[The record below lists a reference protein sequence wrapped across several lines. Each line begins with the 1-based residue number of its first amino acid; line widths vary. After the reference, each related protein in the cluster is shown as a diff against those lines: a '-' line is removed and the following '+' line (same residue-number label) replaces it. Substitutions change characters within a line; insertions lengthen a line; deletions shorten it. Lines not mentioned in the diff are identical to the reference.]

1 MSASDPTQPGLPPTW
16 VIVVALSLLLGLQP
30 ITTDL
35 YLPALPQMQR
45 ALGVS
50 PSAAQL
56 TLSMLILAFGV
67 GQLVWGPV
75 ADRVGRRPVLRW
87 GLSLFVVASGLTFIA
102 DGLSLMVAARAAQ
115 GACLSAAVVCGRA
128 MVRDLY
134 TPVDGARM
142 MAKGMGGLGVIALAG
157 PTLGGFVATHLGWR
171 STLALVGLF
180 GALTLLFVAW
190 RLPETLP
197 PERRSLH
204 THPVKLLR
212 EWWGIAQHPTFRA
225 YTLLTS
231 ATYGGLYVCLA
242 ASSFV
247 FIDQLHC
254 SREVYGLV
262 MATWSLSY
270 LGGVALCSRLLAR
283 RGLMGSVRVA
293 GMVTLTAGVWMAG
306 VSVLTML
313 TSSPP
318 TMLWLMPGLCIYAC
332 AHGIHQP
339 CGQTGVVSSFPRQ
352 AGAASALSG
361 FVLASVAFG
370 VGALLAALMKVPAWA
385 DTLHPMTLGMAV
397 GAACT
402 AWVALH
408 LVQRDG
414 VAPVLTRA

>member
-1 MSASDPTQPGLPPTW
+1 MNDSESPRPPATW

-50 PSAAQL
+50 PSASQL
-56 TLSMLILAFGV
+56 TLSVLVLAFGI

-87 GLSLFVVASGLTFIA
+87 GLSLFVLASGLTFIA
-102 DGLSLMVAARAAQ
+102 DSLSLMVAARAAQ

-142 MAKGMGGLGVIALAG
+142 MAHGMGGLGLIALTG
-157 PTLGGFVATHLGWR
+157 PITGGFLATQWGWR
-171 STLALVGLF
+171 YALAAVGMF
-180 GALTLLFVAW
+180 GAITLLFVTW

-197 PERRSLH
+197 LERRTRSMR
-204 THPVKLLR
+204 PANLLR
-212 EWWGIAQHPTFRA
+212 DWWNIARHPTFRA
-225 YTLLTS
+225 HAMLTS
-231 ATYGGLYVCLA
+231 ATFGGLFVCLA
-242 ASSFV
+242 GGPFV
-247 FIDQLHC
+247 FIDVLGC
-254 SREVYGLV
+254 SRQAFGFV
-262 MATWSLSY
+262 MASWSVSY
-270 LGGVALCSRLLAR
+270 LIGVALCR
-283 RGLMGSVRVA
+283 RMLVSHGLIGSVRVA
-293 GMVTLTAGVWMAG
+293 GLLTLTGGLWMAG
-306 VSVLTML
+306 VSVYNVLSGTV
-313 TSSPP
+313 
-318 TMLWLMPGLCIYAC
+318 PGLFWILPGLWVYAC

-339 CGQTGVVSSFPRQ
+339 CGQTGVVASFPRH

-361 FVLASVAFG
+361 FVLASIAFG
-370 VGALLAALMKVPAWA
+370 VGALLAAAMKLPLWVG
-385 DTLHPMTLGMAV
+385 TIYPMTLGVCV

-402 AWVALH
+402 SWVALH

-414 VAPVLTRA
+414 LAPAPI

>member
-1 MSASDPTQPGLPPTW
+1 

-56 TLSMLILAFGV
+56 TLSVLVLAFGI

-87 GLSLFVVASGLTFIA
+87 GLSLFVLASGMTFIA
-102 DGLSLMVAARAAQ
+102 DSLGLMLAARAAQ

-128 MVRDLY
+128 MIRDLY
-134 TPVDGARM
+134 APVDGARM
-142 MAKGMGGLGVIALAG
+142 MAHGMGGLGLIALAG
-157 PTLGGFVATHLGWR
+157 PVSGGFLATQWGWR
-171 STLALVGLF
+171 YALAAVGVF
-180 GALTLLFVAW
+180 GTMALLFVVW

-197 PERRSLH
+197 WDRRTRSLRPM
-204 THPVKLLR
+204 TLLR
-212 EWWGIAQHPTFRA
+212 DWWHIAQHPTFRA
-225 YTLLTS
+225 HAMLTS
-231 ATYGGLYVCLA
+231 ATFGGLYVCLA
-242 ASSFV
+242 GGPFV
-247 FIDQLHC
+247 FIDLLGC
-254 SREVYGLV
+254 SRQAFGFVMASWSVSYLLGVVLCRRLLVSRGLV
-262 MATWSLSY
+262 
-270 LGGVALCSRLLAR
+270 
-283 RGLMGSVRVA
+283 GSVRVA
-293 GMVTLTAGVWMAG
+293 GLLTLTGGIWMAG
-306 VSVLTML
+306 VSAYTVLTSTTPSVGWIL
-313 TSSPP
+313 
-318 TMLWLMPGLCIYAC
+318 PGLWVYCC

-339 CGQTGVVSSFPRQ
+339 CGQTGVVASFPRH

-361 FVLASVAFG
+361 FVLATIAFG
-370 VGALLAALMKVPAWA
+370 VGAVLAAAMKLPLWV
-385 DTLHPMTLGMAV
+385 DTIYPMTLGLSV

-414 VAPVLTRA
+414 LAPAPI

>member
-1 MSASDPTQPGLPPTW
+1 MSASDDTQPRSPPTW

-56 TLSMLILAFGV
+56 TLSMLILAFGI

-87 GLSLFVVASGLTFIA
+87 GLSLFVLASVLTCLA
-102 DGLSLMVAARAAQ
+102 DSLALMIAARAAQ

-134 TPVDGARM
+134 APTDGARM
-142 MAKGMGGLGVIALAG
+142 MAKGMGGLGMIALTG
-157 PTLGGFVATHLGWR
+157 PIMGGFAATYFGWR
-171 STLALVGLF
+171 YALALVAIF
-180 GALTLLFVAW
+180 GALTLLFVVW

-197 PERRSLH
+197 LDRRTRSMRPAALLH
-204 THPVKLLR
+204 D
-212 EWWGIAQHPTFRA
+212 WWVIAQHPTFRA
-225 YTLLTS
+225 HALLTS

-247 FIDQLHC
+247 FIDLLDC
-254 SREVYGLV
+254 SRQAYGLV
-262 MATWSLSY
+262 MASLSLSY
-270 LGGVALCSRLLAR
+270 LVGVACCRRLLER
-283 RGLMGSVRVA
+283 RGLIGSIRVA
-293 GMVTLTAGVWMAG
+293 GLLTLLAGVWMAG
-306 VSVLTML
+306 VSAFTVL
-313 TSSPP
+313 TSSTPHAW
-318 TMLWLMPGLCIYAC
+318 WLMPGLWLYAC
-332 AHGIHQP
+332 GHGIHQP
-339 CGQTGVVSSFPRQ
+339 CGQTGVVAAFPRH

-361 FVLASVAFG
+361 FVLATIAFG
-370 VGALLAALMKVPAWA
+370 VSTVLSAALKLPMWV
-385 DTLHPMTLGMAV
+385 DTIHPMTLGMAV

-414 VAPVLTRA
+414 LVPAPT